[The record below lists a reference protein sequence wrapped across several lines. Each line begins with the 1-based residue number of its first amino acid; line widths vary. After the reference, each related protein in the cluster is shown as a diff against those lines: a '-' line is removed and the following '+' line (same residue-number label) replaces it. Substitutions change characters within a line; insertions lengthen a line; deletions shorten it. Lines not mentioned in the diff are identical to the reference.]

1 MLAHIIPIPSL
12 SEKQTHQL
20 LDFYIFIILYIY
32 IPFKY
37 HFSISHELKPM
48 LCHDLRKLRRRTA
61 AGPPASQ
68 LLADL
73 ERLHALAATHQL
85 GASERPSLSAGP
97 GMDAAGHTTWWRH
110 GNLKLRGKTT
120 CEKRMLIG
128 CEVKYSGFGWI
139 LVTSGRLWGFEP
151 IFGKLMVFDGSCR
164 ETTTWWER
172 FGWELTENWLQTESA
187 LLTNNPTTISRNFP
201 PKKHYPILRRKTMV
215 N

>member
-1 MLAHIIPIPSL
+1 MPRSPQAAQANCCWAPCLAAPRWSRTAPRSRCNAPARCKRTAVPIRRAW
-12 SEKQTHQL
+12 
-20 LDFYIFIILYIY
+20 DGRRR
-32 IPFKY
+32 
-37 HFSISHELKPM
+37 SHHMMKA
-48 LCHDLRKLRRRTA
+48 RKL
-61 AGPPASQ
+61 
-68 LLADL
+68 
-73 ERLHALAATHQL
+73 EI
-85 GASERPSLSAGP
+85 E
-97 GMDAAGHTTWWRH
+97 
-110 GNLKLRGKTT
+110 GKTT

-139 LVTSGRLWGFEP
+139 LATSGRLWGFEP

-172 FGWELTENWLQTESA
+172 FGWELTENGLQTESA